1 MEMFSYLHSRQLEL
15 FQINFGKI
23 ILLPKV
29 NGAERIQQFRP
40 ICLLNVSFKIFTKT
54 TINRLNMVADHVV
67 RPTQTTFMQARNI
80 IDGVVIFHE
89 TVHELHRKKL
99 NGVIFKIDFEKAYD
113 KVKWSFLHKIKG
125 LSEVW
130 RTWIHSLL
138 SLEVAWPLK

>member
-1 MEMFSYLHSRQLEL
+1 
-15 FQINFGKI
+15 
-23 ILLPKV
+23 
-29 NGAERIQQFRP
+29 
-40 ICLLNVSFKIFTKT
+40 
-54 TINRLNMVADHVV
+54 VADHVV

-89 TVHELHRKKL
+89 KVHELHRKKL
-99 NGVIFKIDFEKAYD
+99 NGLIFKIDFEKAYD